1 MGDVVLAVLI
11 ARGVFAV
18 PFRGIVLL
26 YLVLAGL
33 YVFPH
38 ISGQVAGM
46 VATEPADRDWL
57 MGIAEIIRSNTFDS
71 YFLPSSFNRG
81 LAAQ

>member
-1 MGDVVLAVLI
+1 MTPANSWEVLSAKIVPLFVLLMGDVVLAVLI

-38 ISGQVAGM
+38 ILARSREWLRPSQR
-46 VATEPADRDWL
+46 TEI
-57 MGIAEIIRSNTFDS
+57 G
-71 YFLPSSFNRG
+71 
-81 LAAQ
+81 